1 MAIVDLIL
9 NVAGLLIWLNWRSIR
24 FDPLIRRKP
33 ATLMGTLR
41 PASPA
46 KLRRWHFL
54 LIIAAL
60 LLLRALIYCW
70 IGSATGSTTSYLDLG
85 ATSQGFR
92 HDIFPQA
99 LAFSFFSFARALAIL
114 YIWLLFFSILSGP
127 EPIHSL
133 VKIPLGRVDDWPRWV
148 KVILP
153 FLVTALSCWL
163 ASWIFAKL
171 PPQIATTPAQKFQ
184 ASVVIGL
191 SSYLVWKFPA
201 CAILL
206 LHLLSS
212 YIYFGKHPL
221 WNYISQIAQKLL
233 LPLKPLPLRVAR
245 VDFAPVLAIAIVFLV
260 SEFAERGLVWLY
272 AHRIF

>member
-1 MAIVDLIL
+1 MSIVDLIL
-9 NVAGLLIWLNWRSIR
+9 NVAGLLLWLNWRSIR
-24 FDPLIRRKP
+24 FDPLTRRTP

-41 PASPA
+41 PASPT

-54 LIIAAL
+54 IVITGL
-60 LLLRALIYCW
+60 LLLRAVIYRW
-70 IGSATGSTTSYLDLG
+70 IGSATGSTTSYLDFG
-85 ATSQGFR
+85 AAAQGFR

-99 LAFSFFSFARALAIL
+99 LAFSFFSFARALGIL
-114 YIWLLFFSILSGP
+114 YIWLLFPFCPGQ
-127 EPIHSL
+127 EPIHRL

-153 FLVTALSCWL
+153 FVVTAVSWWL

-171 PPQIATTPAQKFQ
+171 PPQLGSTLAQKFQ
-184 ASVVIGL
+184 ASAVIGL

-201 CAILL
+201 GALLL

-221 WNYISQIAQKLL
+221 WNYIDQTAQKLL
-233 LPLKPLPLRVAR
+233 RPLKSIPLRVGR
-245 VDFAPVLAIAIVFLV
+245 VDFAPVLAIAIVFFV
-260 SEFAERGLVWLY
+260 SELAERALAWLY